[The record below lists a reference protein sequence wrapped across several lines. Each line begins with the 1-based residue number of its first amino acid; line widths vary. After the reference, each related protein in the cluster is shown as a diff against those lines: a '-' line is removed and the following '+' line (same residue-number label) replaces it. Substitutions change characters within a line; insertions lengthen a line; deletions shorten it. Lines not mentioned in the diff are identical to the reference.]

1 MRYLK
6 QSTAI
11 EVKVGPFLDST
22 DGNTQETALTISQ
35 ADVRLAKNAADW
47 AQKSETTTLVHE
59 EAGWYRCLLDTTD
72 TDTLGILV
80 LAIHE
85 SGALPVWVEFH
96 VLAAN
101 VYDSLVGSGDVLDV
115 STTQFNGSA
124 VTQASGRPEVNTTHF
139 GGSALTQAGGRPE
152 VNTTQFNSS
161 AVVQSG
167 GRPEVNATHWLG
179 TAAAT
184 PTTAGIPVIEWR
196 GIRSATAQ
204 SGAGAAITL
213 DVSASA
219 TSNIYVGSWIC
230 IVGGTG
236 IGQTRLITAYDGA
249 SRTATVATWI
259 TNPDVTSIFLI
270 VPAFAVNAVTGSV
283 GSVVGLTAANLD
295 ATITSRASQASL
307 DTLDDFVDTEV
318 AAIKAKTDN
327 LPSDPADAS
336 VIAAATAAIQVTVDA
351 IEDAVAL
358 LAAELIVVGDAV
370 YKDGH
375 LHLDAHLL
383 RDGAV
388 DTSVSNCRAVI
399 YNADGDLF
407 ETLTTE
413 ATSDDRGVF
422 HFDVDLATELSPYT
436 LYYALVTIEDA
447 LTGGTDRTGLVFLKR
462 FQ

>member
-124 VTQASGRPEVNTTHF
+124 VTQASGRPEVNTTHV
-139 GGSALTQAGGRPE
+139 GGTLQTARDIGLSVLVSVGTGTGQI
-152 VNTTQFNSS
+152 NLSS
-161 AVVQSG
+161 GKVPATLAVGDDWKVV
-167 GRPEVNATHWLG
+167 RTG
-179 TAAAT
+179 TAQT
-184 PTTAGIPVIEWR
+184 
-196 GIRSATAQ
+196 
-204 SGAGAAITL
+204 GAGSTITL
-213 DVSASA
+213 DVGASA
-219 TSNIYVGSWIC
+219 TNSLYRDLWVAILS
-230 IVGGTG
+230 GTG
-236 IGQTRLITAYDGA
+236 AGQVRLISSYDGA
-249 SRTATVATWI
+249 TKVATCEVAWTTTPDGTSVFALLHAGAIGRVTGVATVA
-259 TNPDVTSIFLI
+259 
-270 VPAFAVNAVTGSV
+270 
-283 GSVVGLTAANLD
+283 GLTASNLD
-295 ATITSRASQASL
+295 ATITSRASQTTL

-336 VIAAATAAIQVTVDA
+336 VIAAATAAIQATVDD
-351 IEDAVAL
+351 IETAVAL